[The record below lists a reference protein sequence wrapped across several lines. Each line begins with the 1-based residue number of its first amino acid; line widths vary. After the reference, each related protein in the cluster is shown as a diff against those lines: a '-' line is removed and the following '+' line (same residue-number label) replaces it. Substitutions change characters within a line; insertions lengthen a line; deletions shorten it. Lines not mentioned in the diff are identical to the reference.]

1 MAEPPYKMNRCWIY
15 RSSNKDQMYLYL
27 AAEDAFDSAP
37 VELMQTFGTP
47 VLVMQLLLDSDKA
60 LAREDIQTVMQN
72 LAENGWHLQM
82 PPHTHPD
89 SCQHA

>member
-1 MAEPPYKMNRCWIY
+1 
-15 RSSNKDQMYLYL
+15 MYLYL

-37 VELMQTFGTP
+37 QELMQTFGKP
-47 VLVMQLLLDSDKA
+47 VFVMQLLLDSNKP
-60 LAREDIQTVMQN
+60 LAREDIQTVLQN